1 MDELTTVACAMTYTD
16 LRRRLIKAYR
26 ADSADQDPNAEG
38 DPRLEEKLAAKLS
51 SYGPNGFILLMRE
64 LSEDLPE
71 LHIQARRDLAAY
83 AIRLRNDWA
92 PGAELTYL
100 APDQGHE
107 LLPANTGNVLHFEGH
122 PTAA

>member
-38 DPRLEEKLAAKLS
+38 DPRLEQKLAAKLG
-51 SYGPNGFILLMRE
+51 SYGPVGFLLLLRE

-71 LHIQARRDLAAY
+71 LHIQARRDLAEY
-83 AIRLRNDWA
+83 ALYLRNYWVTSS
-92 PGAELTYL
+92 ELTDL
-100 APDQGHE
+100 AADQGDE
-107 LLPANTGNVLHFEGH
+107 LLPANTGNVLHLEGH